1 MGYVVFWLYLLGL
14 SFLGDFES
22 DNDLLL
28 SSVSVDNPW
37 ENVLPKLGL
46 PKFSRFDKD
55 AGFGLGDDNGERLD
69 PILSIDF
76 TLSRDE
82 LRFSGGNAFID
93 KPSEEDPFPRGGK
106 GA

>member
-1 MGYVVFWLYLLGL
+1 M
-14 SFLGDFES
+14 GDFES

-46 PKFSRFDKD
+46 ARFSRFVKD

>member
-1 MGYVVFWLYLLGL
+1 MYLLWL
-14 SFLGDFES
+14 SFLGDFTS
-22 DNDLLL
+22 NKDLLL

-37 ENVLPKLGL
+37 ESVFPKLGL
-46 PKFSRFDKD
+46 PKLSRLDKD

-93 KPSEEDPFPRGGK
+93 KPSGEDPFPRGGN

>member
-1 MGYVVFWLYLLGL
+1 M
-14 SFLGDFES
+14 GDFTS

-28 SSVSVDNPW
+28 SSVSVDNVW

-69 PILSIDF
+69 PILSIDL

-93 KPSEEDPFPRGGK
+93 NPSAEDPFPRGGN